1 MPGAHSISLTFA
13 RRATVAAAITLA
25 LLIGPSSARA
35 ASPSPFAQMSRAIT
49 TAHSLKMVMTQ
60 TTSGGAM
67 NGSSLTMQEV
77 AVRQGTTFAFDALM
91 TVRTAAGTSTTLEM
105 VHTSAHT
112 CIRQA
117 PRAAWNCLG
126 TSAATSGALNMTPE
140 SLARTFGLAGARA
153 VPIGTAVIQR
163 QRCAGYRFS
172 YAVMGLQA
180 HGTLWLSM
188 ATRRPVQQTSVISLT
203 TSGASTPLVS
213 TLTVI
218 WSHWND
224 TKLTIPSVP

>member
-1 MPGAHSISLTFA
+1 
-13 RRATVAAAITLA
+13 VAAAITLV
-25 LLIGPSSARA
+25 LLVGLIFPSPARA
-35 ASPSPFAQMSRAIT
+35 ASPSPFAQMDRAIT
-49 TAHSLKMVMTQ
+49 TAHSLKMMMTQ

-77 AVRQGTTFAFDALM
+77 AVREGATFAFDALM

-112 CIRQA
+112 CLRQA
-117 PRAAWNCLG
+117 PRTAWNCSG
-126 TSAATSGALNMTPE
+126 ASAAMSGTFNMTPE

-180 HGTLWLSM
+180 HGTLWLSV
-188 ATRRPVQQTSVISLT
+188 ATQRPVQQTSVTSLT

-213 TLTVI
+213 TLTVT

-224 TKLTIPSVP
+224 PKLTIPSVS